1 MKSIVVGLISLF
13 ALLPTVRAQESVSAI
28 AKYGDL
34 DFPDVKKN
42 FEKGWEIGWKDRV
55 ALEFEIINDADL
67 ESLRAALKDDK
78 PFVRSMAARALGI
91 LADRDSVDALAEL
104 VKTDPSYLVRIR
116 AVESL
121 GFLKMKPDVIELA
134 KKDKQGGVRWSA
146 RLAADQLNSKYDYAA
161 QTRRAFAVGIKRDA
175 MGAAKVGQPAP
186 DFTAQTLDG
195 KPFKFSSVLGKKP
208 IAIYFAAFDG

>member
-1 MKSIVVGLISLF
+1 MMRILVGLTCLLF
-13 ALLPTVRAQESVSAI
+13 LSPAAWAQQPPSAI
-28 AKYGDL
+28 AKYGNL
-34 DFPDVKKN
+34 KFPEVKKN
-42 FEKGWEIGWKDRV
+42 FEKGWEVGWKQRV

-67 ESLRAALKDDK
+67 KSLRAALKDGK

-104 VKTDPSYLVRIR
+104 VKNDPSYLVRIR
-116 AVESL
+116 SVESL

-146 RLAADQLNSKYDYAA
+146 RLAADQLKSDYDYAA
-161 QTRRAFAVGIKRDA
+161 QTRRAFAIGIKRDA
-175 MGAAKVGQPAP
+175 MGTAKVGQPAP
-186 DFTAQTLDG
+186 DFTALTLDG

>member
-1 MKSIVVGLISLF
+1 MRRTVAALITLF
-13 ALLPTVRAQESVSAI
+13 ALLPTVRAQEPMSAI
-28 AKYGDL
+28 ARYGQL
-34 DFPDVKKN
+34 DFPAVVKS

-67 ESLRAALKDDK
+67 ESLRAALKHDQT
-78 PFVRSMAARALGI
+78 FVRSMAARALGI
-91 LADRDSVDALAEL
+91 LANRDSADVLAEL

-146 RLAADQLNSKYDYAA
+146 RLAADQLKSDYDYAA
-161 QTRRAFAVGIKRDA
+161 QTRRAFAVGIERSA
-175 MGAAKVGQPAP
+175 MDAAKVGQPAP